1 MKIVIKDYTVFF
13 SILILSLFV
22 ILANRVFPTILTV
35 DSLII
40 KFLIVIVS
48 FIGILGILQLI
59 ARLKT
64 KLADEEYQY
73 IYDNEIRAT
82 RCVKK
87 KSL

>member
-22 ILANRVFPTILTV
+22 ILVNRVLPTILTV

-59 ARLKT
+59 ASLKT

-73 IYDNEIRAT
+73 IYD
-82 RCVKK
+82 
-87 KSL
+87 